1 MYVNHPSLT
10 LCSTGIHH
18 KKRESARV
26 GMWSSYENIHRNRLL
41 VLKTNHLHESITLL
55 DDKSMMTNHESCPES
70 GDVLMIE

>member
-1 MYVNHPSLT
+1 
-10 LCSTGIHH
+10 
-18 KKRESARV
+18 
-26 GMWSSYENIHRNRLL
+26 MWSSYENIHRNRLL